1 MRKHRCEVYTAGFEG
16 ATLRGVYVFNS
27 LLAIVDVAENEGDFI
42 PIAKASPKQVVAAQ
56 RSTAELMEELGVPSD
71 EDIDRKLNA
80 ATAREAFT
88 AINFNPSDEQQKLQL
103 LELKTPVEVQRL
115 SALISQYDHD
125 FITQVRELR
134 NYTLSAIIKETEHPD
149 AKVRLAALKMLGNV
163 TEVAMFTERMEIK
176 KIEVSSTELED
187 RIREKLQK
195 LMPTPVN
202 IEPEPDI
209 IDVADKTPNPLA
221 QPPAL

>member
-1 MRKHRCEVYTAGFEG
+1 MFE
-16 ATLRGVYVFNS
+16 S
-27 LLAIVDVAENEGDFI
+27 LLAIVDIAEDAGDFT
-42 PIAKASPKQVVAAQ
+42 PVDKAGAKQVLAAQ
-56 RSTAELMEELGVPSD
+56 RSTADLMQELGVPSD

-103 LELKTPVEVQRL
+103 LELKTPLEVQRL
-115 SALISQYDHD
+115 SAMISAYDHD

-163 TEVAMFTERMEIK
+163 TEVAMFTERVEVK
-176 KIEVSSTELED
+176 KTEATSTELED

-195 LMPTPVN
+195 LMPKPIIVD
-202 IEPEPDI
+202 PEPNI
-209 IDVADKTPNPLA
+209 TDVEDKTPTSA
-221 QPPAL
+221 PPAPTSGEPTP